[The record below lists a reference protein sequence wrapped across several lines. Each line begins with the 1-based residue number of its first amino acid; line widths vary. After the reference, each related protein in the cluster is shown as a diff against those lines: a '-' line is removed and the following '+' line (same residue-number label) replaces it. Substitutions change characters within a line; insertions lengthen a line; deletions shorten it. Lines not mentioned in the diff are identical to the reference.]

1 MSTSIQRLGTAW
13 ASEKAYNYGYL
24 ALYRDKSP
32 ETAKWCRVP
41 APPSPFSRR
50 RTRKYH
56 QSASHGVAL
65 LSDHARY
72 ALDRR
77 NHLYVMVR
85 SCLVAP
91 ETGPKRHLSSKQKGE
106 TGRGTCE
113 ESNSGEAPPL
123 VFCPTPIAPKTQN
136 PRPHPRLRTSPTSAP
151 TSARDPLNTLFRS
164 VRTYSKFVPL
174 CATFVPLCATLCH
187 GSCSC
192 PMDAA

>member
-72 ALDRR
+72 AWDRR
-77 NHLYVMVR
+77 NRLYVMVR

-91 ETGPKRHLSSKQKGE
+91 ETGPKRHLSSNQKGE
-106 TGRGTCE
+106 TGRGGRHKTRTR
-113 ESNSGEAPPL
+113 GEAL
-123 VFCPTPIAPKTQN
+123 HTGLLSDSYRTQN
-136 PRPHPRLRTSPTSAP
+136 TKPTSAP
-151 TSARDPLNTLFRS
+151 TSTRDEPHVGTHICGETPYLLFQNS
-164 VRTYSKFVPL
+164 
-174 CATFVPLCATLCH
+174 
-187 GSCSC
+187 
-192 PMDAA
+192 